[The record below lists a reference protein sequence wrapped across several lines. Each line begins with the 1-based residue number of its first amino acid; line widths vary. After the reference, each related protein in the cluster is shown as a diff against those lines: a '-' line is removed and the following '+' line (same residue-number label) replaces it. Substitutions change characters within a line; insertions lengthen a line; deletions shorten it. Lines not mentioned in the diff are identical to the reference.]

1 MDKKKMKGAIF
12 DLDGT
17 ILDSNGAWDA
27 CTPAML
33 KQWGY
38 QPKPTLLADLFPLG
52 AADIATFLKRDYN
65 MTQSEE
71 EIYQYIAEQMLYFY
85 AHEVKPKA
93 GVREFL
99 EHLKAEGV
107 PLVLATA
114 TVKDCVLPALEQTG
128 LTHIFDHILTCD
140 DVGHSK
146 DEPHIFLEAMEK
158 MGTVPENTWLFEDA
172 IHSIR
177 TGRGLDL
184 VICAIADP
192 AGDLDLQEIRE
203 KSDFYLD
210 EWEQWKQLPIEIE
223 R

>member
-1 MDKKKMKGAIF
+1 MNKRKMKGAIF

-17 ILDSNGAWDA
+17 VLDSNGAWDA
-27 CTPAML
+27 CTPMML
-33 KQWGY
+33 AQWGY
-38 QPKPTLLADLFPLG
+38 EAKPTLLADVFPLG
-52 AADIATFLKRDYN
+52 AADIAAFLKQDYH

-71 EIYQYIAEQMLYFY
+71 EIYQYIARQMLHFY
-85 AHEVKPKA
+85 AHEVKPKPD
-93 GVREFL
+93 VREFL
-99 EHLKAEGV
+99 EYLKAAGV

-128 LTHIFDHILTCD
+128 LTEMFDHILTCD

-158 MGTVPENTWLFEDA
+158 MGSVPENTWLFEDA

-177 TGRGLDL
+177 TGRALDM

-192 AGDLDLQEIRE
+192 AGEADLQEIRE
-203 KSDFYLD
+203 KSDYYLD
-210 EWEQWKQLPIEIE
+210 EWAQWKQLPFEVE
-223 R
+223 K